1 MDFRFTDEQRMLAD
15 TASAFMQEVANSSAT
30 RQAMI
35 SDAGYCAESWQ
46 RLCEQMYWQGILVPE
61 ACGGLDLGFVE
72 QIIVLEA
79 MGERLHCS
87 PLFSSVIAT
96 LALRSVP
103 ESAIAFS
110 LLERICAGDIVSLA
124 HTEARPDWGSE
135 GVGVTA
141 SIGDSGWT
149 LDGCARFIPFGHS
162 ANTFLIVARHAGGL
176 GLFVA
181 DNNQPGVHCQRVQ
194 TMDQTRA
201 MADLTLTNVSVAREY
216 CLSTD
221 FESTLDAVLDAAR
234 ILLAADQVGGA
245 RKSLELSVDYVQER
259 VQFGRSIASFQAIKH
274 KAADMMVKAE
284 SARSLLYAAGC
295 IADEW
300 LSGYSDERAL
310 CEAAAMTSAAAG
322 EAYFFTAGSGIQLHG
337 GVGITEEYDIQ
348 LYFKRA
354 RSTEAYLGNP
364 TAQREVVARLLLDG
378 DS

>member
-1 MDFRFTDEQRMLAD
+1 
-15 TASAFMQEVANSSAT
+15 
-30 RQAMI
+30 
-35 SDAGYCAESWQ
+35 
-46 RLCEQMYWQGILVPE
+46 
-61 ACGGLDLGFVE
+61 
-72 QIIVLEA
+72 
-79 MGERLHCS
+79 
-87 PLFSSVIAT
+87 
-96 LALRSVP
+96 
-103 ESAIAFS
+103 
-110 LLERICAGDIVSLA
+110 
-124 HTEARPDWGSE
+124 
-135 GVGVTA
+135 
-141 SIGDSGWT
+141 
-149 LDGCARFIPFGHS
+149 
-162 ANTFLIVARHAGGL
+162 
-176 GLFVA
+176 
-181 DNNQPGVHCQRVQ
+181 
-194 TMDQTRA
+194 
-201 MADLTLTNVSVAREY
+201 
-216 CLSTD
+216 
-221 FESTLDAVLDAAR
+221 
-234 ILLAADQVGGA
+234 
-245 RKSLELSVDYVQER
+245 LSVDYVQER